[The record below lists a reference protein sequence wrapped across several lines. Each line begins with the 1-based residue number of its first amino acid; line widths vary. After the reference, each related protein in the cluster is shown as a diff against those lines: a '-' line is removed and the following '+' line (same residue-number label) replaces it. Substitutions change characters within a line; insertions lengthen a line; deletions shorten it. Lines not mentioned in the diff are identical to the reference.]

1 MPPAPAW
8 WRPLT
13 VVEDKALEFARETNF
28 REAAATLEAVGG
40 LRAAPALQRLAAIT
54 FKPEAVVG
62 RRIPTALAFMSRH
75 GFRPIA
81 FRRVRLHRYR
91 ARELWRFQWNVATL
105 DRLAVA
111 DLLMPACDSLWVAFW
126 DETAPLEIPGTV
138 RFRSLKGPAYPS
150 VRKEG
155 QLRYELGGTNRM
167 MTFIHA
173 ADEPVDIVRELGV
186 LFDPEERPAL
196 ARELVTAEGADVT
209 EALRKHLSSLHDDV
223 PGEEL
228 DIDAVMGRFDS
239 VLAEHLSRSPSS
251 SLSAVRRA
259 VNRARE
265 GATLDWAG
273 LVRDL
278 DGTEIRL
285 PLWDRIQIGAQY
297 IRHDE
302 ENTVCTIDEDG
313 RSGWLSGRGTI
324 LPLDEPGPVH
334 VREASDRPVEIVGV
348 TVVDVAGG
356 RLLPDM
362 TLRLSDGRLTPADR
376 GAAPSFPVIDGS
388 GRYLCPGLHDG
399 HVHYH
404 DDDGALYLANGVT
417 CVRNMWGNEEHLA
430 LAAGK
435 DTGLPG
441 PRLFTTSPVIDG
453 PADSQASTWPGV
465 VVCRSYEEG
474 AKAAT
479 ELADEGY
486 PMLKVYGNLDRE
498 TLAGICAVAEARG
511 LQVVGHCPGALTF
524 EEAAGLGMACIEH
537 LENVETGHLLP
548 EYARALRSLGGRAR
562 QLGPAYT
569 AVEALRIRTAGID
582 WAAMERMA
590 DVLAATGV
598 AICPTLSVYRM
609 MFQEPEVALRD
620 PALEHLAPERVRHW
634 HPRQDFR
641 TRDLAPVW
649 PDIVALSR
657 QRLDNY
663 LEIVALLHA
672 RGVRIIAGT
681 DAPNPFLVP
690 GFSLHR
696 ELSLLVQAGLAP
708 TEALR
713 CATTVPAEV
722 FGPAGRRE
730 GPGAGGDF
738 LLLDAN
744 PLESLRTLRQ
754 PLGVVTKGVYR
765 SRSALTAL
773 LDGSRRDLTGAHR

>member
-40 LRAAPALQRLAAIT
+40 LRAGPALQRLAAIT

-62 RRIPTALAFMSRH
+62 RRIPTALDFMSRH

-111 DLLMPACDSLWVAFW
+111 DLLMSACDSLWVAFR

-150 VRKEG
+150 VRREG

-196 ARELVTAEGADVT
+196 ARELVAADDADVT
-209 EALRKHLSSLHDDV
+209 EVLRKHLSALHDDV

-228 DIDAVMGRFDS
+228 DIDAVVGRFDS

-251 SLSAVRRA
+251 GLSAVRRA
-259 VNRARE
+259 VDRARE

-278 DGTEIRL
+278 DKAEIRL

-313 RSGWLSGRGTI
+313 RSGWLSGQGTI
-324 LPLDEPGPVH
+324 LPLDEPRPVR
-334 VREASDRPVEIVGV
+334 VREANAPPVEIVGV

-376 GAAPSFPVIDGS
+376 NAASSLPVIDGS

-399 HVHYH
+399 HVHYQ

-417 CVRNMWGNEEHLA
+417 RVRNMWGNEEHLA

-435 DTGLPG
+435 DRGLPG
-441 PRLFTTSPVIDG
+441 PQLITTSPVIDG

-474 AKAAT
+474 AEAAT
-479 ELADEGY
+479 GLADDGY
-486 PMLKVYGNLDRE
+486 PLLKVYGNLDRE
-498 TLAGICAVAEARG
+498 TLAGICAVAEARD

-569 AVEALRIRTAGID
+569 AVEALRIRTTGID
-582 WAAMERMA
+582 WGAMDRMA
-590 DVLAATGV
+590 DELAATGV
-598 AICPTLSVYRM
+598 AVCPTLSVYRM

-620 PALEHLAPERVRHW
+620 PALEHLAPKRVHHW

-681 DAPNPFLVP
+681 DSPNPFLVP

-708 TEALR
+708 VEALR

-722 FGPAGRRE
+722 FGPARRQE
-730 GPGAGGDF
+730 GPGAGADF

-754 PLGVVTKGVYR
+754 PLGVVAKGVYR